1 MTKKTSLF
9 ALAAAGLCCTLAQA
23 ETGKLLLTGGVS
35 SIDGTVGGGLTPWA
49 VIGTNATAGQIGA
62 SAYLTRAKT
71 KDYALTG
78 YGAALAY
85 SERVELSQVV
95 DLKPQ
100 TLLLGATP
108 GKLTMQLDVVPRR
121 RRG

>member
-1 MTKKTSLF
+1 MKLALADRAKVNEPFHWKFKSTNPVATRARTDTHDKKTSLF

-35 SIDGTVGGGLTPWA
+35 SIDGTAGGGLTPWA

-78 YGAALAY
+78 
-85 SERVELSQVV
+85 
-95 DLKPQ
+95 
-100 TLLLGATP
+100 
-108 GKLTMQLDVVPRR
+108 
-121 RRG
+121 